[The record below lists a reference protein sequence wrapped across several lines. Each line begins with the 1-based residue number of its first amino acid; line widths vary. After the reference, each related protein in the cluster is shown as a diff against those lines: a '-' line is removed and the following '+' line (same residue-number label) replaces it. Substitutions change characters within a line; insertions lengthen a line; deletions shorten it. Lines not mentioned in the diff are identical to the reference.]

1 MSAPARAGWQL
12 PLQLPEQRLD
22 WFCRTLQGASESSGV
37 HAVDVQL
44 GSGQLLAEGLA
55 PGTGQQTEQGM
66 TQKLLKRF
74 CRLIAKTDTGCDG
87 RARLDTDLH
96 LAPT

>member
-1 MSAPARAGWQL
+1 M
-12 PLQLPEQRLD
+12 
-22 WFCRTLQGASESSGV
+22 
-37 HAVDVQL
+37 
-44 GSGQLLAEGLA
+44 AEGLA

-87 RARLDTDLH
+87 RARLNTDLH